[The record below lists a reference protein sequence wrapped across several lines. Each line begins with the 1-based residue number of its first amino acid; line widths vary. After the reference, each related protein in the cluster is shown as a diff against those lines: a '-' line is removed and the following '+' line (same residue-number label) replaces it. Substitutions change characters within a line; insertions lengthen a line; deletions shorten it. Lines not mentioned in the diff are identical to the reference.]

1 MAQSFQ
7 ITRVAQL
14 ESLEVFHWFIT
25 ECCSKYNI
33 PESILMDLKLAVDEA
48 CTDII
53 ENNNEKA
60 KSGSICLSFRVES
73 NQIIIQITDSGYDN
87 ELIDINR
94 PDSATLEN
102 LGSRVTGSYM
112 IEQTMDN
119 IDYQSSENGNI
130 LTITKI
136 IK

>member
-1 MAQSFQ
+1 
-7 ITRVAQL
+7 
-14 ESLEVFHWFIT
+14 
-25 ECCSKYNI
+25 
-33 PESILMDLKLAVDEA
+33 MDLKLAVDDA

-53 ENNNEKA
+53 ENNNERA
-60 KSGSICLSFRVES
+60 ISGSICLSLRVES
-73 NQIIIQITDSGYDN
+73 DQVVVQIIDSGQDN

-94 PDSATLEN
+94 PDSATLESR
-102 LGSRVTGSYM
+102 GSRVAGSYM

-119 IDYQSSENGNI
+119 IDYQSSENGNT